1 MKKTFLVFA
10 LLIATLNL
18 GVLAKNN
25 NLELK
30 YGIRKYKLGN
40 YLNCIQRMEALT
52 KKDPS
57 NALAHYYLAISNARI
72 GNKDVAIAEYN
83 VVKQLDSSFLLSL
96 YADKGIKCLENP
108 DKCEG
113 VFLNEDMTEDIGPA
127 KGVSNYEAT
136 KALEKQQKLRKIK
149 QLLNSG
155 QEVPKED
162 MKLFKDLTPK
172 KKSKIDTPSD
182 AEIANAVKTLAKI
195 GINPLAMNSMGSN
208 PYAMNSMGSNPYA
221 MNGMNSKNMEMQ
233 MLMSTLNPKSNN
245 NSYGSM
251 NSMMPFMMMNQGS
264 DKASPELMQSMMTN
278 MLMPDM
284 GSFGNTSNN

>member
-172 KKSKIDTPSD
+172 KKSNLDSPTDT
-182 AEIANAVKTLAKI
+182 EIANAVKVLAK
-195 GINPLAMNSMGSN
+195 A
-208 PYAMNSMGSNPYA
+208 
-221 MNGMNSKNMEMQ
+221 GMNPMGMMGNYPMDSKNMQMQ
-233 MLMSTLNPKSNN
+233 MLMSSMNPNQNN
-245 NSYGSM
+245 NSYNSM
-251 NSMMPFMMMNQGS
+251 SSMSSMMPFMMMQQG
-264 DKASPELMQSMMTN
+264 DQKANPELMQSMMTN
-278 MLMPDM
+278 MLMPDF